1 MLMATHQGRQR
12 KMKFA
17 LWAASLGAALTLSSG
32 AARAQAPLP
41 AGSTPPEAPHVEAPA
56 TAPAAPEA
64 SPPGELLSDEPGLS
78 VPSFVRTPDKH
89 NEAYS
94 RLSDVP
100 IGLQPFPERPRL
112 LVELNDHFL
121 SPGYLTEGIKL
132 PTGEIVRP
140 SLWIFGNEQF
150 GYQFFD
156 NRTTTK
162 NASEFVERLDLFT
175 QLNLSATERAFY
187 AIRPFDKE
195 RYNKRIYTSYEFD
208 RDTGVNGTNADIE
221 SLFFEGDFGEIFPN
235 LDIYDTKMLDYGF
248 SVGRQPLLIQ
258 DGLLIN
264 ANQLDAVTVTR
275 NTLNGH
281 GNLNF
286 RITGMYAW
294 DRVHRNNDIYD
305 PKASLFGLFTESDYQ
320 KSTINIDVVY
330 VDSTPM
336 TGSAFYAAA
345 SAIQRLELFD
355 RNWNTSF
362 HVLTSQPTNQQ
373 TSATGRGTLLFSQI
387 SLTPHGTAD
396 LIYATGFWAIDNYS
410 SAARNPEVGGP
421 LGQTGIL
428 FASPAFG
435 RYGAPLNNQASDV
448 AGGAIGYQIL
458 LDSTRK
464 QLIFELGGR
473 KDTNDVGQGAIG
485 FGARYQQACGR
496 HFIFLLDSFI
506 TKQEKVEDPGVGA
519 RAVLQIKF

>member
-1 MLMATHQGRQR
+1 MLMATNQGRQR
-12 KMKFA
+12 KTRIS
-17 LWAASLGAALTLSSG
+17 LWAASLGAALTLGG
-32 AARAQAPLP
+32 ATFGQEHAP
-41 AGSTPPEAPHVEAPA
+41 AGPAQSEAPPAAAPA
-56 TAPAAPEA
+56 ISEHVLYSAPP
-64 SPPGELLSDEPGLS
+64 SELHADEPGLA

-100 IGLQPFPERPRL
+100 IGLQPFAERPRL
-112 LVELNDHFL
+112 LVELNDRFL
-121 SPGYLTEGIKL
+121 SPGYLTEGIQL

-140 SLWIFGNEQF
+140 SLWVFGTEQF

-175 QLNLSATERAFY
+175 QLNLSATERAFF

-195 RYNKRIYTSYEFD
+195 RNNKRIYESYQFD
-208 RDTGVNGTNADIE
+208 KDHLVSGTNGDIE

-235 LDIYDTKMLDYGF
+235 LDIYDSKMLDYGF
-248 SVGRQPLLIQ
+248 SVGRQPVLIQ

-264 ANQLDAVTVTR
+264 ANRLDAVTVTR
-275 NTLNGH
+275 NTLNGN

-286 RITGMYAW
+286 RATGMYAW
-294 DRVHRNNDIYD
+294 DQVHRNNDIYD
-305 PKASLFGLFTESDYQ
+305 PKAQLFGLFTESDYQ
-320 KSTINIDVVY
+320 KTTVNIDLAY
-330 VDSTPM
+330 VDSTHT

-355 RNWNTSF
+355 RVWNTSF
-362 HVLTSQPTNQQ
+362 HVLTSQPTNHQ
-373 TSATGRGTLLFSQI
+373 TTATGRGTLLFSQV
-387 SLTPHGTAD
+387 SMTPHGTAD
-396 LIYATGFWAIDNYS
+396 LIYVNSFWAIDHFS

-421 LGQTGIL
+421 VGQGGIL

-448 AGGAIGYQIL
+448 AGAAIGYQIL

-464 QLIFELGGR
+464 QLIFEIGGR
-473 KDTNDVGQGAIG
+473 KDTNDIEQGAIG
-485 FGARYQQACGR
+485 LGARYQQAFGR
-496 HFIFLLDSFI
+496 HCILLLDSFI
-506 TKQEKVEDPGVGA
+506 TKQEKIDDPGVGA
-519 RAVLQIKF
+519 RAILQIKF